1 MGSLSLCSLLFWSS
15 EVEENH
21 TFSWVQKKVLFLSFL
36 LWENWDECDFESGLE
51 IAYKLSF
58 GFAKKKSD
66 IVVHKACLLSKSW
79 TCVDL
84 YKNKI

>member
-36 LWENWDECDFESGLE
+36 LWEIWDEYDFELGLE
-51 IAYKLSF
+51 IPYKLSF
-58 GFAKKKSD
+58 GFAEQNL
-66 IVVHKACLLSKSW
+66 ILSWIKHASYYQNHEL
-79 TCVDL
+79 V
-84 YKNKI
+84 

>member
-36 LWENWDECDFESGLE
+36 LWENWDEYDFELGLE

-58 GFAKKKSD
+58 GFVEQNV
-66 IVVHKACLLSKSW
+66 ILSWIKYASYYQNNEL
-79 TCVDL
+79 V
-84 YKNKI
+84 